1 MGMRY
6 QAIYCLSSSL
16 LLQYIAAVSSYL
28 EAVGAAVRSHRER
41 RGWSRRELATHSG
54 VSERFLAQLET
65 GDGNISLRRFADVAR
80 ALGTSPSALLAPADA
95 PAEVKP
101 IALLGVRGAGK
112 SSVGAALAKRL
123 GVDFV
128 ELDQRIE
135 QSAGLPL
142 GELFALTGEAY
153 YRRIERE
160 VLTQLLSDPPPM
172 VLATG
177 GSIVNDP
184 TNYELL
190 RSRCR
195 TIWLSARAEDHWNRV
210 VAQGDQRP
218 MAQNPQ
224 AFAELRALLAAR
236 DRLYARA
243 DHTIETTGRR
253 IPQVAAAI
261 ADLVRSPA
269 GCPRRVTPAQ
279 ARLIHQNVDPRPEAL
294 PLDLQPVFP
303 ERFPQH
309 CSAVG

>member
-1 MGMRY
+1 M
-6 QAIYCLSSSL
+6 A
-16 LLQYIAAVSSYL
+16 SYL
-28 EAVGAAVRSHRER
+28 EAVGAAVRRHRER
-41 RGWSRRELATHSG
+41 RGWSRRELASASG

-80 ALGTSPSALLAPADA
+80 ALGTSPSVLLGPADA
-95 PAEVKP
+95 PAGERP

-112 SSVGAALAKRL
+112 SSVGAALARRL
-123 GVDFV
+123 GVAFV

-135 QSAGLPL
+135 EAAGLPL
-142 GELFALTGEAY
+142 GELFALHGEAY

-160 VLTQLLSDPPPM
+160 ALTQLLTDPPPM

-184 TNYELL
+184 TNYALL
-190 RSRCR
+190 RARCR

-218 MAQNPQ
+218 MAENPH

-243 DHTIETTGRR
+243 DHTIDTTGRR
-253 IPQVAAAI
+253 VPQVAAEI
-261 ADLVRSPA
+261 ADLMR
-269 GCPRRVTPAQ
+269 
-279 ARLIHQNVDPRPEAL
+279 
-294 PLDLQPVFP
+294 
-303 ERFPQH
+303 
-309 CSAVG
+309 